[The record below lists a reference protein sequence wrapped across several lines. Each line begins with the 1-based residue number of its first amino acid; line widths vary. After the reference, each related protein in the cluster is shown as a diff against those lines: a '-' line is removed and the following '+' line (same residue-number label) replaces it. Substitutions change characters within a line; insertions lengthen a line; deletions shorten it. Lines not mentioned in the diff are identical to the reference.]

1 MTQATDGSGGLS
13 LAKVPHVRSDR
24 GEWIFAISLDA
35 WGHVQLVDAEGVT
48 YSNINIIP
56 MFPLTAPERGISILD
71 QEFEE
76 LLCIDSLSDL
86 SEQASGLLKQELKL
100 REFIP
105 VIQRVISV
113 SGKTEP
119 CEWLVETNH
128 GITRFVLNSEEDVHR
143 VSNQAVNILD
153 ANGMRFRV
161 EDLSA
166 LDRRSRAFIEWYV

>member
-1 MTQATDGSGGLS
+1 MTTSSEKSDLS
-13 LAKVPHVRSDR
+13 LAKVPNVRSATRDWLF
-24 GEWIFAISLDA
+24 EVSLDP
-35 WGHVQLVDAEGVT
+35 WGHLQLVDAVGKS
-48 YSNINIIP
+48 YPNINVIP
-56 MFPLTAPERGISILD
+56 MFPLTAPECGVSILD

-76 LLCIDSLSDL
+76 LLCIGSLSELPERSSD
-86 SEQASGLLKQELKL
+86 LLKQELKL
-100 REFIP
+100 REFVP

-128 GITRFVLNSEEDVHR
+128 GITSFVLNAEEDVHR
-143 VSNQAVNILD
+143 VSNQAVNIID

-161 EDLSA
+161 EDLGS

>member
-1 MTQATDGSGGLS
+1 MTTSPDKSGLS
-13 LAKVPHVRSDR
+13 WAKAPNVRSET
-24 GEWIFAISLDA
+24 GEWLFDVSLDP
-35 WGHVQLVDAEGVT
+35 WGHLQLVDASGKT
-48 YSNINIIP
+48 YTNINVIP
-56 MFPLTAPERGISILD
+56 MFPLTAPECGVSILD

-76 LLCIDSLSDL
+76 LLCIGSLSEL
-86 SEQASGLLKQELKL
+86 SKEASELLKQELKL
-100 REFIP
+100 REFVP

-128 GITRFVLNSEEDVHR
+128 GITSFVLNAEEDVHR
-143 VSNQAVNILD
+143 VSNQAVNIID

-161 EDLSA
+161 EDLGT